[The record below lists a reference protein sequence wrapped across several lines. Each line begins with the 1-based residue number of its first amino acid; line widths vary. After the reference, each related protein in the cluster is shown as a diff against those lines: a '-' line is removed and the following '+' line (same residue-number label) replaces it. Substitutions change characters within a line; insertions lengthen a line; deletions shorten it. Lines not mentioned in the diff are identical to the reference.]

1 MNVYLNNSPQPI
13 LAVGNLESSS
23 TDGLIQLRGPAVSA
37 NLTVTPGAVEGLSP
51 HPTPDPS
58 AAAGMV
64 RQWQLG
70 PQTPARFGQDP
81 AFSEA
86 PSGTDWKPL
95 TAGRFGLVNLNRE
108 SQLVS
113 RPPRSLGSARQ

>member
-37 NLTVTPGAVEGLSP
+37 NLTVTPGAVEGLNP

-81 AFSEA
+81 AFPKRHPA
-86 PSGTDWKPL
+86 PTGSP
-95 TAGRFGLVNLNRE
+95 
-108 SQLVS
+108 S
-113 RPPRSLGSARQ
+113 RPGASAS